1 MFKVFDRGGTKF
13 SCLAGPGDT
22 SALIYT
28 GVEALARVDHSR
40 LRRALSLGRSE
51 TVKFATSTLNN
62 T

>member
-40 LRRALSLGRSE
+40 LRRAL
-51 TVKFATSTLNN
+51 
-62 T
+62 